1 MKNKN
6 LSFMTQAAMIAAI
19 YVVLTYIFAPFF
31 FRRSTGSYLRG
42 THYFTNIYTSRYSGT
57 LCRMSDR

>member
-6 LSFMTQAAMIAAI
+6 HSFMTQAAMIAAI
-19 YVVLTYIFAPFF
+19 YVVLTSCTIF
-31 FRRSTGSYLRG
+31 FRRSTGSYPRG

-57 LCRMSDR
+57 LCQDV

>member
-6 LSFMTQAAMIAAI
+6 LSFMTQAAMIAQSSGADLHLCTI
-19 YVVLTYIFAPFF
+19 F